1 VVQSCCFVAEESLP
15 SQPLLLKLAVQAYSS
30 GASKCRTD
38 GRPTQTHPNRSDN
51 GLCDAQ
57 KFYGRLRPL
66 EGRMKGGVVASK
78 TTAAGARF
86 DSPLAKAATMA
97 ARG

>member
-1 VVQSCCFVAEESLP
+1 
-15 SQPLLLKLAVQAYSS
+15 
-30 GASKCRTD
+30 
-38 GRPTQTHPNRSDN
+38 
-51 GLCDAQ
+51 
-57 KFYGRLRPL
+57 
-66 EGRMKGGVVASK
+66 MKGGVVASK